1 MFVFGVGQEN
11 PRAEIFGNNSDTV
24 TDFVSGVDHFLLAA
38 AAFDVA
44 LTRRPDMKAAQF
56 GLEGTALTGKEVVLY
71 DQDTGILTDKAGH
84 VFASVTPGLA
94 LTYHDFIWA

>member
-1 MFVFGVGQEN
+1 
-11 PRAEIFGNNSDTV
+11 
-24 TDFVSGVDHFLLAA
+24 
-38 AAFDVA
+38 
-44 LTRRPDMKAAQF
+44 MKAAQF

-71 DQDTGILTDKAGH
+71 DQDTGMLTDKAGH